1 MKKIILLF
9 FILAGTIHLHGQ
21 EYVPLIDSTRIWNVA
36 VYGEHG
42 GGAENWEYYFGD
54 TIIIEDTLYIE
65 VFAKIDWWV
74 ELKGYM
80 REDTVSR
87 KIYYRSIFDD
97 ESTLLYDFFLEE
109 GETVK
114 LYGNHGVNYTV
125 LQTDSIE
132 MFNGEFRKRWVFSG
146 QFDYDKVIWIEG
158 IGNTTIDLLNPGDLD
173 GSTLRTI
180 ILCCYENEELVYM
193 NEEFNTC
200 KLDWVSVDEAI
211 ETLVKVFPNPVKDY
225 ITISGKPGVKLLIN
239 IYNNQGQLL
248 LRKQIE
254 NQKTLDIS
262 HFDSGLILI
271 HVIEN
276 KYGNKASTFK
286 IEKL

>member
-9 FILAGTIHLHGQ
+9 FILAGTIHLSGQ

-36 VYGEHG
+36 VYGGHG

-54 TIIIEDTLYIE
+54 TISIEDTLYIE

-80 REDTVSR
+80 REDIVSR

-125 LQTDSIE
+125 LKTDSIE

-146 QFDYDKVIWIEG
+146 QFDYDNVIWIEG

-200 KLDWVSVDEAI
+200 QLDWVSVDEAI
-211 ETLVKVFPNPVKDY
+211 EPIVKVYPNPF
-225 ITISGKPGVKLLIN
+225 
-239 IYNNQGQLL
+239 
-248 LRKQIE
+248 
-254 NQKTLDIS
+254 NQKLSISFENPVFGEKHEIMIKALDGRVVYKETLNSDIS
-262 HFDSGLILI
+262 LDLSFLSKGIYLLVLTNRDFQYT
-271 HVIEN
+271 
-276 KYGNKASTFK
+276 KK
-286 IEKL
+286 IIKL